1 MLVDPCVDPVAK
13 QWNEGSTKKN
23 TLSLLPV
30 FKHNGST
37 ARDRQS
43 FINFNPVHGQGILCI
58 WPVQCHNVDRT
69 VRLRSMG
76 DLRHGNGALA
86 TLHPKRLSHIRHI
99 QYSQCQYPNKA
110 HSAAW
115 ATCCMLRVLQRD
127 GESTQLG
134 KLFGISCR
142 CSVEGISSSFPSGLT
157 WDLWC
162 NFMRV

>member
-43 FINFNPVHGQGILCI
+43 FINFNPVHGQGILCS

-69 VRLRSMG
+69 VRLSSMG
-76 DLRHGNGALA
+76 DLRHGNRGSGNTTPEAPEPYTPYAVQPMSVPKQGTQCGMSHMLHAKGATMWWGKHSVGEAFWDFVQVQRCGHFIKFSLRPD
-86 TLHPKRLSHIRHI
+86 LRLV
-99 QYSQCQYPNKA
+99 
-110 HSAAW
+110 
-115 ATCCMLRVLQRD
+115 M
-127 GESTQLG
+127 
-134 KLFGISCR
+134 
-142 CSVEGISSSFPSGLT
+142 
-157 WDLWC
+157 
-162 NFMRV
+162 